1 MIRDMNLVKILAVV
15 VIAPALAGT
24 AHALVVTFSGTNNPP
39 IPGLGTVCISNLV
52 GASVN
57 TANVDSSQTYTYIAN
72 DKSCPGQIFTTGSDP
87 NGYKLLQ
94 VSFRAVSYSSTY
106 SLIQGLTYTVRIV
119 KPASAAPNFSTA
131 TGLTNIIASEGGG
144 YLSEAA
150 ADWRN
155 CDTCNFPT
163 IGDGSG
169 KGTGCGRWITFTFDT
184 PVYLQPNT
192 SYGFDVAAFNLRK
205 SYYEVDGYGASNA
218 YPGGVAYYTGAN
230 GAPTSSQNNLS
241 GPRVFVVSMVPGDV
255 GVAPVITSQ
264 PQSGVW
270 YGGAT
275 AVFRCQVRGDTN
287 LMYRWQKNN
296 ANLSQGDT
304 VSGSST
310 PTLVISNV
318 TAADAASYTV
328 VVTNTSGSVTSDVAT
343 LSVTLP
349 PTSGYA
355 YVVYTNHPIAY
366 YRLNETGVNPATQP
380 PTYDNIGGGVGY
392 WGTNSIQTNGPQPP
406 TFLGFESTNAA
417 NFSRTNGPSR
427 GVMQSWSTF
436 SSLNTNILNVTIAGW
451 IYPQGT
457 PAQCTGLIFWGGG
470 QAECGMVV
478 SDSGG
483 TVSYDWNDRAVRGD
497 TATGLGLT
505 ANQWQFVAM
514 VVNSTSCTLYLGNN
528 AKTLKSYIDSGHAV
542 GTLYP
547 EPLDAHWFAGYDPRW
562 NGEFG
567 DTPQYVLNGVVDE
580 VAVFPRSLSSG
591 EISALYLSAFTN
603 IVGPPVADFAAGPI
617 DGTAP
622 LSVSFTNLSAG
633 ATNFAW
639 IFGDGN
645 TSALTDP
652 AYTYT
657 NPGTYS
663 VTLTA
668 VGAGGTNAL
677 TRTDYIVVASP
688 PSVTMAI
695 QMVGSN
701 VVVSWPQGTLLEA
714 TNLAGPWTTNIATSP
729 YLVAPTAASKFY
741 RVIAQ

>member
-1 MIRDMNLVKILAVV
+1 MISNMNLIKILAVF
-15 VIAPALAGT
+15 AMAMSLTGA

-57 TANVDSSQTYTYIAN
+57 TANVDSSQTYTYIAY
-72 DKSCPGQIFTTGSDP
+72 DKGCPGQIFTTGSDP

-119 KPASAAPNFSTA
+119 KPASTAPNFSSG

-155 CDTCNFPT
+155 CDTCNFPS

-169 KGTGCGRWITFTFDT
+169 TGTGCGRWITFTFDT

-192 SYGFDVAAFNLRK
+192 SYGFDVTAFNLHK
-205 SYYEVDGYGASNA
+205 WYYEVDGFGATNA

-230 GAPTSSQNNLS
+230 GAPSSSQNNLLGS
-241 GPRVFVVSMVPGDV
+241 RVFVVSMVPGNA

-264 PQSGVW
+264 PKSGVW
-270 YGGAT
+270 YGGET
-275 AVFRCQVRGDTN
+275 AIFRCQARGDTN
-287 LMYRWQKNN
+287 LVFQWQKDGG
-296 ANLSQGDT
+296 NLSDGAEF
-304 VSGSST
+304 SGSST

-318 TAADAASYTV
+318 TAADAASYAV
-328 VVTNTSGSVTSDVAT
+328 VVTNASGSVTGDVAT
-343 LSVTLP
+343 LSVTPP

-380 PTYDNIGGGVGY
+380 PTYDNIGGGAGY
-392 WGTNSIQTNGPQPP
+392 WGTNCIQTNGPQPP
-406 TFLGFESTNAA
+406 TFLGFETNNTA

-427 GVMQSWSTF
+427 GVVQSWPTF
-436 SSLNTNILNVTIAGW
+436 SSLNTNILNVTISGW

-457 PAQCTGLIFWGGG
+457 PAQYTGLMFWGGG

-478 SDSGG
+478 SDTGG

-528 AKTLKSYIDSGHAV
+528 AKSLKSFTDSGHSV

-567 DTPQYVLNGVVDE
+567 DTPQYVLNGIVDE
-580 VAVFPRSLSSG
+580 VAVFPRSLSSA

-603 IVGPPVADFAAGPI
+603 IVGPPVADFTAGPTN
-617 DGTAP
+617 GTAP
-622 LSVSFTNLSAG
+622 LTVSFTNLSAG
-633 ATNFAW
+633 ATNYAW
-639 IFGDGN
+639 TFGDGN
-645 TSALTDP
+645 TSALTNP
-652 AYTYT
+652 ANTYT
-657 NPGTYS
+657 NPGTYP

-668 VGAGGTNAL
+668 VGPGGTNTL
-677 TRTDYIVVASP
+677 TRASYIVVAYP
-688 PSVTMAI
+688 PPVTLTI
-695 QMVGSN
+695 QLVGSN
-701 VVVSWPQGTLLEA
+701 VLVSWPQGTLLEA
-714 TNLAGPWTTNIATSP
+714 TSVAGPWTTNSATSP
-729 YLVAPTAASKFY
+729 YLVAPTAATRFY
-741 RVIAQ
+741 RVIVQ